1 METGLGVAAF
11 EERLRDTHSFG
22 RRVGRLPE
30 QREGDSADF
39 RPLLHR
45 DGSVLSAV
53 SLKVRNFCLVKILR
67 SLWAGLEHSMAPGR
81 DVGTFLLAVNA
92 LSCQH
97 WH

>member
-1 METGLGVAAF
+1 MNAVTTGLGVEPF

-30 QREGDSADF
+30 QREGDNVDY

-53 SLKVRNFCLVKILR
+53 SLKVR
-67 SLWAGLEHSMAPGR
+67 APR
-81 DVGTFLLAVNA
+81 VFKS
-92 LSCQH
+92 SCARP
-97 WH
+97 